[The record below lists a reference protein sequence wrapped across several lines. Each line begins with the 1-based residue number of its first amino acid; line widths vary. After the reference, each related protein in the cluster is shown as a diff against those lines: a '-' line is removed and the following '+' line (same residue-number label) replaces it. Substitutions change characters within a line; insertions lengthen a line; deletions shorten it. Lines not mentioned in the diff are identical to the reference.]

1 MLTFVENAFKHGVV
15 NEINQ
20 AHINITISK
29 EGEELLFKVE
39 NSKPTVSEEFDNKES
54 IGLQNIKK
62 QLELLYPKAYDLI
75 IENEKSTFS
84 ANLKLAMS

>member
-1 MLTFVENAFKHGVV
+1 MVT
-15 NEINQ
+15 
-20 AHINITISK
+20 
-29 EGEELLFKVE
+29 
-39 NSKPTVSEEFDNKES
+39 EEFDNKES